1 MFPLPGAPRQQPMD
15 PSRLQAFMNQPS
27 GSAGNAALKP
37 SNARQSKRLFVHNL
51 PPSATDESIVNF
63 FNLQLNGLNV
73 VLSPDPCIS
82 GQISK
87 DRSFALLEFKNPSE
101 ATVALA
107 VDGITMEDNDN
118 METSNG
124 TSNGSTQ
131 GLSIRRPKDY
141 IVPSVDLDEEYQ
153 EGIVSPVVPDTPN
166 KISIANLLLTLVDEQ
181 VTELL
186 VAFGQLKAFVLVKDS
201 STEESRVSLKLRR
214 DDLS

>member
-1 MFPLPGAPRQQPMD
+1 MD

-51 PPSATDESIVNF
+51 PPSATDESIINF

-73 VLSPDPCIS
+73 VSSPDPCIS
-82 GQISK
+82 AQISK
-87 DRSFALLEFKNPSE
+87 DRSFALLEFKNPLE

-107 VDGITMEDNDN
+107 YDGMTMEDNDN

-124 TSNGSTQ
+124 TANGASQ

-153 EGIVSPVVPDTPN
+153 EGVISPVVPDTPN
-166 KISIANLLLTLVDEQ
+166 KISIANLLLSLTDDQ
-181 VTELL
+181 VIELL
-186 VAFGQLKAFVLVKDS
+186 VAFGQLKAFVLVKDI
-201 STEESRVSLKLRR
+201 STEESRVSHPILIQEWY
-214 DDLS
+214 